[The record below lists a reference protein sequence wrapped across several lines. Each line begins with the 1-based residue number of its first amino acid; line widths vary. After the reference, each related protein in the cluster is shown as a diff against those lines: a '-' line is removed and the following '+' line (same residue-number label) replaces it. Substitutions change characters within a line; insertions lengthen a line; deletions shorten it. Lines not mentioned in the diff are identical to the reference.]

1 MSDRSA
7 RTARQALRIGKADR
21 AVHSARVEVQ
31 IDVFLRRIKN
41 VTKLRL
47 LFTAAAVVGFLSCL
61 PAASAQTHGVLDL
74 TACGGGGI
82 QVTLTDI
89 FFVTTSSANRGCAV
103 TGAATNLVT
112 TTLGTVGPNLAGEV
126 LNLNVTVCAIFTTP
140 GCVVPDFIRLASQP
154 NLHFDLSL
162 IGPGPHSA
170 TCTNAF
176 DPYEAP
182 CGVFLAAPPA
192 LPYDSPFFL
201 LATSTGLA
209 INLPLFGQVREN
221 NTVVGSFNGTLS
233 TQEVGISP
241 AAFQKLI
248 LTGGKQQS
256 TYALSLV
263 VTPVPSIASGGVVNA
278 GSNQGTDVAPG
289 EIVTIYGSNLSPVST
304 GLQLLPNGN
313 VSTLGAGTA
322 VLFDG
327 VPAPLIYT
335 SPTQI
340 SAVAPYEVTSTT
352 KVEVL
357 QSLVVAS
364 NVVSEPVAAT
374 APGIFTVSGAGTGQ
388 IDMANQGGSLNSAT
402 SPAPKGTTVTFY
414 ATGEGVTS
422 PAGVDGTPT
431 SLTAPGKP
439 VASVTLTIGG
449 VTATAVAVEAP
460 GVVAGVLQINATVP
474 TTVTSGAAVPVV
486 LTIGGVQAQS
496 GVTMAVQ

>member
-1 MSDRSA
+1 
-7 RTARQALRIGKADR
+7 LG
-21 AVHSARVEVQ
+21 
-31 IDVFLRRIKN
+31 RIKN

-126 LNLNVTVCAIFTTP
+126 LNLNVTVCGIFTMP
-140 GCVVPDFIRLASQP
+140 GCVVPDFIRLTSQP

-170 TCTNAF
+170 TCSSNY

-182 CGVFLAAPPA
+182 CGVFLAAPPQ

-201 LATSTGLA
+201 LPTTTGLS

-221 NTVVGSFNGTLS
+221 DTVVGSFNGTLS
-233 TQEVGISP
+233 TQEVGIS
-241 AAFQKLI
+241 AAGFQKLI

-263 VTPVPSIASGGVVNA
+263 VTPVPSIASGGIVNA

-304 GLQLLPNGN
+304 PLQLLPNGK

-327 VPAPLIYT
+327 IPAPLIYA
-335 SPTQI
+335 SPTQV
-340 SAVAPYEVTSTT
+340 SAVAPYEVTSAT
-352 KVEVL
+352 KVQVL
-357 QSLVVAS
+357 QSLVVSS

-388 IDMANQGGSLNSAT
+388 IY
-402 SPAPKGTTVTFY
+402 V
-414 ATGEGVTS
+414 TGEGVTS
-422 PAGVDGTPT
+422 PAGVDGVPT

-439 VASVTLTIGG
+439 VANVTVTIGG

-460 GVVAGVLQINATVP
+460 GVVAGVLQVNATVP
-474 TTVTSGAAVPVV
+474 TTAASGAADPVV
-486 LTIGGVQAQS
+486 VTIGGVQAQS